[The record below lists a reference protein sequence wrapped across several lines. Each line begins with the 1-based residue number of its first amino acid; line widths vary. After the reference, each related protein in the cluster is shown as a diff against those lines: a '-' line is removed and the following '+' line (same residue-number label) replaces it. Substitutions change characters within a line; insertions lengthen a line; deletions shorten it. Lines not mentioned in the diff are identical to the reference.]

1 MLSVLVLLDP
11 VIDIEGQTNADD
23 ARPTDHDR
31 SEKRRRAAPAR
42 GYQELRR
49 KRPYEALSAPSMT
62 FALSRLREPEEGYTG
77 PSTYEAEEKEKE
89 LSSLGKRK
97 NIISSTHLRIASTL
111 WARQIETKESATRPK
126 IPQADAEPNGRQW
139 ST

>member
-11 VIDIEGQTNADD
+11 VIDIDGQTNADD

-89 LSSLGKRK
+89 LIIRRRRMRRK
-97 NIISSTHLRIASTL
+97 TMNARKARVPSMETIIPAISDLESFALDTND
-111 WARQIETKESATRPK
+111 QI
-126 IPQADAEPNGRQW
+126 
-139 ST
+139 